1 MTTTTNM
8 DLDSIIQA
16 LAKHFGEAVVT
27 TQESQDFLR
36 SLGQEPNK
44 YYLDLRT
51 RFRAGHGKLCFANA
65 DQFNGSVSSFG
76 SEYIKVEEPVESERD
91 IEKRIT
97 TRFNALDIM
106 ARATAKGI
114 NRALIVSGPAGLGKT
129 VGVERAAQEIAG
141 DFEHIKGYIRP
152 TGLYKMLYKNR
163 HKGSLL
169 ILDDLDSLFS
179 EETSLNILKS
189 ACDSND
195 VRKISWLSNTVM
207 EDEDGEE
214 IPSSFIFE
222 GSIIFITNIDFQQQI
237 DRGSKM
243 APHFEA
249 LISRSHVLDLGI
261 KNKRDYIVRIKQ
273 VLRAGML
280 DDVLAADDKTEIVA
294 FIEDNMDHMRELSL
308 RMVKKLADLMLMDRA
323 GWKDLAAI
331 TCMKNR

>member
-1 MTTTTNM
+1 MTTNANM

-16 LAKHFGEAVVT
+16 LAKHFGEVVVT
-27 TQESQDFLR
+27 TQESQDFMR

-51 RFRAGHGKLCFANA
+51 RFRAGHGKLCFANVEA
-65 DQFNGSVSSFG
+65 DAFTSATSAFLPEVVQ
-76 SEYIKVEEPVESERD
+76 ESDAD
-91 IEKRIT
+91 IRKRLDA
-97 TRFNALDIM
+97 RFRALDVM

-114 NRALIVSGPAGLGKT
+114 NRAMIVQGPPGLGKSH
-129 VGVERAAQEIAG
+129 GVERAAEEIAG

-152 TGLYKMLYKNR
+152 TGLFKTLYKNR
-163 HKGSLL
+163 HKGNL
-169 ILDDLDSLFS
+169 IVFDDIDSLFG
-179 EETSLNILKS
+179 EETCLNILKS
-189 ACDSND
+189 ACDSSD
-195 VRKISWLSNTVM
+195 VRKISWLSNAVM

-214 IPSSFIFE
+214 IPSSFIFN

-237 DRGSKM
+237 DKGAKM

-249 LISRSHVLDLGI
+249 MMSRSHVLNLGI

-273 VLRAGML
+273 VLDAGML

>member
-1 MTTTTNM
+1 MTINTNM

-16 LAKHFGEAVVT
+16 LAKHFGEAVIA
-27 TQESQDFLR
+27 TQDSQDFIR

-51 RFRAGHGKLCFANA
+51 RFRAGHGKLCFANVDAGAFTSATSEFLPEVAQESDA
-65 DQFNGSVSSFG
+65 D
-76 SEYIKVEEPVESERD
+76 IR
-91 IEKRIT
+91 KRLDS
-97 TRFNALDIM
+97 RFRALDVM

-114 NRALIVSGPAGLGKT
+114 NRAMILSGPAGLGKSF
-129 VGVERAAQEIAG
+129 GVERAAEEVSG

-152 TGLYKMLYKNR
+152 TGLFKTLYKNR
-163 HKGSLL
+163 HTGNLVVF
-169 ILDDLDSLFS
+169 DDIDSLFS
-179 EETSLNILKS
+179 DETSLNILKS
-189 ACDSND
+189 ACDSGD

-214 IPSSFIFE
+214 IPSSFIFN
-222 GSIIFITNIDFQQQI
+222 GSIIFITNIDFQQHV
-237 DRGSKM
+237 DKGSKM

-249 LISRSHVLDLGI
+249 LISRSHYLCLGI

-273 VLRAGML
+273 VLDAGML
-280 DDVLAADDKTEIVA
+280 DGVLAADDKTEIVA
-294 FIEDNMDHMRELSL
+294 FIEDNMNQMRELSL

>member
-51 RFRAGHGKLCFANA
+51 RFRAGHGKLCFANVDVTTFTSATSAFLPEVVQESDA
-65 DQFNGSVSSFG
+65 D
-76 SEYIKVEEPVESERD
+76 IR
-91 IEKRIT
+91 KRLDA
-97 TRFNALDIM
+97 RFRALDVM

-114 NRALIVSGPAGLGKT
+114 NRAMILSGPAGLGKSF
-129 VGVERAAQEIAG
+129 GVERAAEEISG

-152 TGLYKMLYKNR
+152 TGLFKTLYKNR
-163 HKGSLL
+163 HNGNL
-169 ILDDLDSLFS
+169 IVFDDIDSLFS
-179 EETSLNILKS
+179 DETSLNILKS
-189 ACDSND
+189 ACDSGD

-207 EDEDGEE
+207 EDDDGEE
-214 IPSSFIFE
+214 IPSSFIFN
-222 GSIIFITNIDFQQQI
+222 GSIIFITNIDFQQHV
-237 DRGSKM
+237 DKASKM

-249 LISRSHVLDLGI
+249 LISRSHYLCLGI

-273 VLRAGML
+273 VLDAGML

>member
-1 MTTTTNM
+1 MTTNAM

-16 LAKHFGEAVVT
+16 LAKHFGESVVAT
-27 TQESQDFLR
+27 QDTQEFIR

-51 RFRAGHGKLCFANA
+51 RFRAGHGKLCFANVDA
-65 DQFNGSVSSFG
+65 GAFTRAT
-76 SEYIKVEEPVESERD
+76 SEFLPEVVQESERD
-91 IEKRIT
+91 IEKRINA
-97 TRFNALDIM
+97 RFNALDIM

-114 NRALIVSGPAGLGKT
+114 NRALIISGPAGLGKT
-129 VGVERAAQEIAG
+129 VGVERAAAEIAG
-141 DFEHIKGYIRP
+141 DYEHIKGYIRP
-152 TGLYKMLYKNR
+152 TGLFKMLYKNR

-169 ILDDLDSLFS
+169 VLDDLDSLFS

-280 DDVLAADDKTEIVA
+280 DDVLCVDDKTEIVA
-294 FIEDNMDHMRELSL
+294 FIEDNMDRMRELSL